1 MPRRLS
7 FTRLRLFEQPL
18 IFIASSFILGLLFAA
33 RFRFSIR
40 AWLIASAILWIAISI
55 RLLRKRDG
63 RDTHQGK
70 WMVTCL
76 LLILSFACGGALW
89 AINEAGVGEDRLR
102 SLVERGELTV
112 EEPVEIWG
120 TLNDAPELAPDR
132 IYLSVAVEKVATSR
146 RERAATGVA
155 QIVAPLRDDQSR
167 ADYDRLSLDYGS
179 RVRILGNLSDQRGY
193 RNPGAPDFDEML
205 EYRGFD
211 ATGVVKSPLLIEN
224 LGTGARS
231 ARLDLLYRIRA
242 RAIAVTLRSLTQP
255 ASGILV
261 AALFGN
267 RYFLSRDAA
276 ETFRAGGTFHMLV
289 ISGSH
294 VAMIALVALWL
305 ARRLS
310 RLRIVQYA
318 LVTALMWAYALM
330 VGAQPSITRAVVTLT
345 VAFIGHLIFRASIG
359 ANMLAASAIA
369 LLAWQPRDIFNPAF
383 QLSFLTVL
391 MIVAVASPLY
401 LRLKEIG
408 EWQPSIETPYPPRVP
423 KPVKRLAEFLFWGE
437 REFREEMKRSPIRY
451 RLEKSRAA
459 AWLNKLRL
467 QKPAAWIIVTLA
479 ATTATQTGLLP
490 LMIHYF
496 HRVSIVAPVA
506 NVIE

>member
-7 FTRLRLFEQPL
+7 FTRLNLFEQPL
-18 IFIASSFILGLLFAA
+18 VFIASSFILGLLFAA
-33 RFRFSIR
+33 RFSFSIT
-40 AWLIASAILWIAISI
+40 AWLILSAVLWLTVSI
-55 RLLRKRDG
+55 CLLKKRG
-63 RDTHQGK
+63 GWT
-70 WMVTCL
+70 VTSL

-89 AINEAGVGEDRLR
+89 AINEAGIGEDRVRKLF
-102 SLVERGELTV
+102 ERGELTI

-132 IYLSVAVEKVATSR
+132 IYLSVAIEKVATLG

-167 ADYDRLSLDYGS
+167 DDYDRLSLDYGS
-179 RVRILGNLSDQRGY
+179 RVRILGNLSDRRGY

-205 EYRGFD
+205 EHRGFD

-231 ARLDLLYRIRA
+231 AVLYLLYRIRA
-242 RAIAVTLRSLTQP
+242 RAIAVTLGAFTQP
-255 ASGILV
+255 TSGILV

-267 RYFLSRDAA
+267 RYFLPRDAA
-276 ETFRAGGTFHMLV
+276 ETFRAGGTFHLLV

-294 VAMIALVALWL
+294 VAMIALAALWL
-305 ARRLS
+305 AKWLS
-310 RLRIVQYA
+310 GLRVVQYA
-318 LVTALMWAYALM
+318 LVTTLMWAYALM
-330 VGAQPSITRAVVTLT
+330 VGAQPSITRAVVMLN
-345 VAFIGHLIFRASIG
+345 VALVGRLIFRASIG
-359 ANMLAASAIA
+359 TNTLAASAIV

-401 LRLKEIG
+401 SRLKEIG
-408 EWQPSIETPYPPRVP
+408 RWQPSMSTPYPPRAP
-423 KPVKRLAEFLFWGE
+423 KPVKWLAEFLFWDE
-437 REFREEMKRSPIRY
+437 RDFREEMKRSPIRY

-459 AWLNKLRL
+459 ARMNGLRL
-467 QKPAAWIIVTLA
+467 QAPAA
-479 ATTATQTGLLP
+479 
-490 LMIHYF
+490 
-496 HRVSIVAPVA
+496 
-506 NVIE
+506 